1 MQKLKNNVKIVGKY
15 NITFFDAYDKK
26 VPYQGITVE
35 EFDKNDKFIE
45 GSKKTVYFR
54 ADRNYIIPSF
64 NTEQEINNLSTYKN
78 HSRLKATRQV
88 SITCYTLRKIRQ
100 TLELTMICLD
110 TDISCYSRT
119 RSEFFGSIEHK
130 KKQ

>member
-35 EFDKNDKFIE
+35 EFD
-45 GSKKTVYFR
+45 KKTVYFR

-88 SITCYTLRKIRQ
+88 IITSDVY
-100 TLELTMICLD
+100 
-110 TDISCYSRT
+110 
-119 RSEFFGSIEHK
+119 
-130 KKQ
+130 